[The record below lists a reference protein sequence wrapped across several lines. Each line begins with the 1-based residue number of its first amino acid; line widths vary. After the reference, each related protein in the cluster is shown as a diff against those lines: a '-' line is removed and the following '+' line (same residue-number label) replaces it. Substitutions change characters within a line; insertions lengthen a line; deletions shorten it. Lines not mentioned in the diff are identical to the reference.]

1 MLLDR
6 YVKSEKRKYLHSSGG
21 RRLKNKKTTQEDYFT
36 YISNLIKSQEESYV
50 QNVDEKLDEKS
61 KWVEEYAVRYEA
73 VKREIDNL
81 VTLVKEKIQKCNPLE
96 LLSHIA
102 IAIMGSNLNKTSE
115 LHYNAIDIF
124 TLRVIE
130 YIQSVIVSAE
140 NSCED
145 YYETVE
151 TQAFYD
157 EIINDVIELNLKF
170 EEFFVCMVA
179 IKEKGG
185 EITDIEENYI
195 IESQIMSDVRGKR
208 YPFFQIQ
215 YYKNLIIAYDTVI
228 NELFNITAIQL
239 LDGLEKL
246 EYELTNG
253 KSNKM
258 KQLLKEHLG
267 FADFSKGKTI
277 QEIDEYIEKSKNR
290 HFDLMH
296 NLWGYQGY
304 EVEKIT
310 GWPKSLIKELSY
322 LIGENIAFYQT
333 QEYAGWPSWNLPV
346 QKRPFVRVNNK
357 SYCFDYHVLF
367 DNFYRNFQRII
378 YGLKPDFKAQG
389 QEIQKEVSEREVEGL
404 FQKILPGCKTYRENE
419 YPKRESLKQTCE
431 NDLLVLYKNVLLIV
445 EVKAGKF
452 IDKPAL
458 TDYDAHKNSFHE
470 LVSVADEQCERTLQY
485 IENHEVAPFYEKRVK
500 GVTPCK
506 KVEIEK
512 RKYKY
517 IYKIGITIDD
527 FNVFTAKAEKIDF
540 IHLHKKMIIWSI
552 DDFRVYAD
560 YFSNPLEF
568 LHFLKERIAATEVK
582 QIKLNDE
589 LDHLGLYIDFN
600 RYAQEISKLDL
611 PSQIK
616 NIGFIGYREEL
627 DNYYTGL
634 KSGFGL
640 FEKPCQRIPE
650 KIQEILRVLVEID
663 DKYKVDIAML
673 ILDATNNQRDKWN
686 ETIIYSIQR
695 AEEIKHVVAFSSK
708 GELRFSIF
716 IGVPNIKLKSYDER
730 IEYVKAMMI
739 RQNELDRWMIYL
751 QYDINQKLITIESEY
766 INCNDITEA
775 EMERLKLLGQEHAY
789 SRVSTYK
796 NRYNIKKIYPNE
808 PCPCGSGKKYK
819 KCCGKDRI

>member
-1 MLLDR
+1 M
-6 YVKSEKRKYLHSSGG
+6 HSSGG

-140 NSCED
+140 NICED

-322 LIGENIAFYQT
+322 LMKHSKSPSRAGET
-333 QEYAGWPSWNLPV
+333 S
-346 QKRPFVRVNNK
+346 R
-357 SYCFDYHVLF
+357 
-367 DNFYRNFQRII
+367 
-378 YGLKPDFKAQG
+378 
-389 QEIQKEVSEREVEGL
+389 
-404 FQKILPGCKTYRENE
+404 
-419 YPKRESLKQTCE
+419 
-431 NDLLVLYKNVLLIV
+431 
-445 EVKAGKF
+445 
-452 IDKPAL
+452 
-458 TDYDAHKNSFHE
+458 
-470 LVSVADEQCERTLQY
+470 
-485 IENHEVAPFYEKRVK
+485 
-500 GVTPCK
+500 
-506 KVEIEK
+506 
-512 RKYKY
+512 RK
-517 IYKIGITIDD
+517 
-527 FNVFTAKAEKIDF
+527 
-540 IHLHKKMIIWSI
+540 W
-552 DDFRVYAD
+552 R
-560 YFSNPLEF
+560 
-568 LHFLKERIAATEVK
+568 
-582 QIKLNDE
+582 
-589 LDHLGLYIDFN
+589 
-600 RYAQEISKLDL
+600 
-611 PSQIK
+611 
-616 NIGFIGYREEL
+616 
-627 DNYYTGL
+627 
-634 KSGFGL
+634 
-640 FEKPCQRIPE
+640 
-650 KIQEILRVLVEID
+650 
-663 DKYKVDIAML
+663 
-673 ILDATNNQRDKWN
+673 
-686 ETIIYSIQR
+686 
-695 AEEIKHVVAFSSK
+695 
-708 GELRFSIF
+708 
-716 IGVPNIKLKSYDER
+716 
-730 IEYVKAMMI
+730 
-739 RQNELDRWMIYL
+739 
-751 QYDINQKLITIESEY
+751 
-766 INCNDITEA
+766 
-775 EMERLKLLGQEHAY
+775 
-789 SRVSTYK
+789 
-796 NRYNIKKIYPNE
+796 
-808 PCPCGSGKKYK
+808 
-819 KCCGKDRI
+819 